1 MKLAGKKDVLIIAA
15 ALILCA
21 VALLLFGK
29 GRGGDTV
36 RVYLDDE
43 LYKEASL
50 KEDQIITV
58 EQSNGSIN
66 EIRIQNGGVY
76 MQYSTCDNQLCIH
89 QGEITPENAEK
100 RPLGSWIICLPNR
113 VTVELVPEEVQ

>member
-50 KEDQIITV
+50 KEDQTIIV
-58 EQSNGSIN
+58 EQSNGSVN
-66 EIRIQNGGVY
+66 EIRIQHGSVY

>member
-50 KEDQIITV
+50 KEDQTITV

-89 QGEITPENAEK
+89 QGEVTPENAEK

>member
-50 KEDQIITV
+50 NKEQTIIV